1 MKLKETLNKITA
13 NVLIVLMAVMTVNV
27 VWQVVSR
34 YLLGSPSSWTEELAR
49 FILIWVGLLGAAYVV
64 GQKKHLAITLLPS
77 KLSKIK
83 RLKLERLI
91 ALLIIGFAF
100 VAFVIGGMNLVYMT
114 FELEQNSPALG
125 IPLGV
130 IYSVVPLSGLIIIAY
145 KFLDLI
151 ELRTQ
156 LSKLVNQ

>member
-77 KLSKIK
+77 KLSEGK
-83 RLKLERLI
+83 RLRLEKLI
-91 ALLIIGFAF
+91 ALLIIAFAF

-114 FELEQNSPALG
+114 FELKQNSPALG

-130 IYSVVPLSGLIIIAY
+130 VYGVVPLSGLIIITY
-145 KFLDLI
+145 KFLDLM
-151 ELRTQ
+151 ELRTEQ
-156 LSKLVNQ
+156 SKLVNQ